1 MYYCLLERLQMLCII
16 LGKTTISVMYI
27 LLSPYVF
34 KQLPTSARF
43 KPYYS
48 FSNLK
53 GLATVASNQEEID
66 GRRETQ
72 SKQLFQIDS
81 WK

>member
-1 MYYCLLERLQMLCII
+1 
-16 LGKTTISVMYI
+16 MYI
-27 LLSPYVF
+27 LFSPYVF

-53 GLATVASNQEEID
+53 GLATVASYIEEID
-66 GRRETQ
+66 DRRETK
-72 SKQLFQIDS
+72 SKQLFQIES
-81 WK
+81 WKQLG